1 MIPGLGRSPGERNS
15 YLLQYSGLENSM
27 DYIVHGVSESQ
38 TQLSD
43 FYSFSF
49 PQLSTDYQ
57 QLLSCRELR
66 VAAGG
71 QHNHESC
78 SIVSDPLRPHGLY
91 SQGLRVTFG
100 SQLFHLRQSLS
111 FFYHHDIG
119 TSEASRPMVMYK
131 ALGSQCF
138 CFVSS
143 LLLLGSDG
151 KTV

>member
-1 MIPGLGRSPGERNS
+1 
-15 YLLQYSGLENSM
+15 M

-66 VAAGG
+66 VAAGR

-78 SIVSDPLRPHGLY
+78 SVVSDPLRPHGLY

-100 SQLFHLRQSLS
+100 
-111 FFYHHDIG
+111 
-119 TSEASRPMVMYK
+119 P
-131 ALGSQCF
+131 
-138 CFVSS
+138 
-143 LLLLGSDG
+143 
-151 KTV
+151 